1 VSSLDVELAAR
12 CTADEVALDAQP
24 GLIHAAVQGSSSEG
38 RSDLWSGSVGERSVR
53 GALAHPAWPRL
64 RLRFA
69 PTPVERLRID
79 LRVPRGKPPVALDV
93 VRVFGEGCR

>member
-1 VSSLDVELAAR
+1 VELAAP
-12 CTADEVALDAQP
+12 CKPDEVAVDAQP
-24 GLIHAAVQGSSSEG
+24 GLIHVAVQGTSSEG
-38 RSDLWSGSVGERSVR
+38 PSELWSGSVGERSVR

-79 LRVPRGKPPVALDV
+79 LRVPGGKPPVAVDA
-93 VRVFGEGCR
+93 VRVFGEECT

>member
-1 VSSLDVELAAR
+1 
-12 CTADEVALDAQP
+12 
-24 GLIHAAVQGSSSEG
+24 
-38 RSDLWSGSVGERSVR
+38 VR

-79 LRVPRGKPPVALDV
+79 LRVAPAKPPVALHA
-93 VRVFGEGCR
+93 VRVFGEGCT